1 MTEGYNRNVWTV
13 ILTSANNAGDI
24 DKGAIQFMKRHNI
37 TVVIGILLLTALLVL
52 INTANLEYTF
62 PATTDAT
69 SPSTEPVPWWAALLP
84 WQGSQQRSI
93 KVHQG
98 LDLQGGLQ
106 VVLEADL
113 PAGQQMEEGAME
125 AARIVV
131 ENRVNGLGVTE
142 PLVQLQGNSRMIVEL
157 PGISDPELAISTLRE
172 TGLLEFVDAGS
183 SPIPEGTTI
192 QTSFGGAGQAVT
204 ATNQISATAE
214 LSGSA
219 VAPPQEIYPTIITG
233 SDLERVENAGFN
245 TDRRVVEIVFTL
257 KSEGGQKFG
266 DYTGANIGS
275 YLCIVLDKKVLSC
288 PTVNARID
296 TTGTISLGG
305 DSLEQGQALAIQLKY
320 GALPVPLK
328 VVQNRTIGPSL
339 GQDSVQRSI
348 QAGTIGLVIVS
359 LFMLI
364 YYRLPG
370 FMAVLALAVYG
381 LMNFALY
388 KTLPVTLTLPAI
400 TGFILSVGIAVDGNI
415 LVFERLKE
423 ELRAGRSLKTAM
435 ELAFNRA
442 WPSIRDSALST
453 LITCL
458 ILFWFGSNFG
468 AGIVKGFAITLALGE
483 LIHLFTNITVTR
495 TLLRFM
501 VSLTGEGL
509 KDNSFLLGFQVQP
522 KVKSTPAWATWLF
535 DIVGKRKWYYI
546 LSLVF
551 ITPGLIG
558 MIFSQIEFGT
568 PLKLG
573 IDFTSGS
580 LMELQFDQPVQPA
593 QVQQVFA
600 NFSYN
605 DVDFKDTA
613 VTTANELGQETIQI
627 RSKFLEGDAKAQIQE
642 RLKSQVGN
650 FKELSFDSVGP
661 TIGREVGQAA
671 SYAIVAA
678 AIAILLFLIFA
689 FRSVPNAF
697 RYGVAAVVAMLH
709 DVLVTVGLFAIAGLV
724 LGWEVNALFLTAILT
739 VIGYSVHDTIIVFDR
754 LRENLPR
761 YRNEAYEVICNRSIL
776 ETLNR
781 SLATSITTLF
791 VVIAILLF
799 GGSTIRQFVAIILVG
814 IISGTYSSIFNAV
827 PILVSWQLGE
837 IGNLFRRVTGRAPT
851 EVTAQG

>member
-1 MTEGYNRNVWTV
+1 MKQRNTT
-13 ILTSANNAGDI
+13 I
-24 DKGAIQFMKRHNI
+24 
-37 TVVIGILLLTALLVL
+37 VIGILLLTAVLLW
-52 INTANLEYTF
+52 INNVNLEYTY
-62 PATTDAT
+62 PNATESASAET
-69 SPSTEPVPWWAALLP
+69 VPWWAALLP
-84 WQGSQQRSI
+84 WQGAQQRSI
-93 KVHQG
+93 KVHEG

-113 PAGQQMEEGAME
+113 PADQQLQDGAME
-125 AARIVV
+125 AARVIVD
-131 ENRVNGLGVTE
+131 NRVNGLGVTE
-142 PLVQLQGNSRMIVEL
+142 PLVQLQGNKRMIVEL

-172 TGLLEFVDAGS
+172 TGLLEFVDAQS
-183 SPIPEGTTI
+183 SPIPEGTVI
-192 QTSFGGAGQAVT
+192 QTSFGGAGQAST
-204 ATNQISATAE
+204 TPPLTSTNQISPTGQISGTGAI
-214 LSGSA
+214 SGSA
-219 VAPPQEIYPTIITG
+219 AVQPAKIYPTIITG
-233 SDLERVENAGFN
+233 SDLDQVSNAGFN
-245 TDRRVVEIVFTL
+245 PDRRVVEINFSL
-257 KSEGGQKFG
+257 KGEGGKKFG
-266 DYTGANIGS
+266 DYTGANVGR

-296 TTGTISLGG
+296 RNGTISLGR

-328 VVQNRTIGPSL
+328 VVENRTIGPTL

-348 QAGTIGLVIVS
+348 RAGTIGLIIIS

-381 LMNFALY
+381 LLNFALY
-388 KTLPVTLTLPAI
+388 KVIPVTLTLPAI

-423 ELRAGRSLKTAM
+423 ELRAGRSLKMAM

-468 AGIVKGFAITLALGE
+468 AGVVKGFAITLALGE

-495 TLLRFM
+495 AFLRLM
-501 VSLTGEGL
+501 LGVAGEGL
-509 KDNSFLLGFQVQP
+509 KDRPFLLGFNAQP
-522 KVKSTPAWATWLF
+522 KSSSTAAPRWASWLL
-535 DIVGKRKWYYI
+535 DIVGRRKWYYI
-546 LSLVF
+546 LSLAF
-551 ITPGLIG
+551 IIPGLIG
-558 MIFSQIEFGT
+558 MLFSQIEYGS

-580 LMELQFDQPVQPA
+580 LLELQFGQPVQPA

-600 NFSYN
+600 NFNYN
-605 DVDFKDTA
+605 GLDFKDTV
-613 VTTANELGQETIQI
+613 VTTANQLGQETILI
-627 RSKFLEGDAKAQIQE
+627 RSKFLEEDAKAEVEKELQSK
-642 RLKSQVGN
+642 LGN
-650 FKELSFDSVGP
+650 FKELRFDSVGP

-671 SYAIVAA
+671 GYAIAAA
-678 AIAILLFLIFA
+678 AIAILLFLVFA

-697 RYGVAAVVAMLH
+697 RYGVAAVVAMFH
-709 DVLVTVGLFAIAGLV
+709 DILVTAGLFAIAGLT

-761 YRNEAYEVICNRSIL
+761 HRNEPYEVVCNRSIL

-781 SLATSITTLF
+781 SLATSIATLF
-791 VVIAILLF
+791 VVTAILLF
-799 GGSTIRQFVAIILVG
+799 GGATVRQFVAIILVG

-827 PILVSWQLGE
+827 PILVSWQAGE
-837 IGNLFRRVTGRAPT
+837 IGNLFRRLTGRRSVEA
-851 EVTAQG
+851 TAQS

>member
-1 MTEGYNRNVWTV
+1 
-13 ILTSANNAGDI
+13 
-24 DKGAIQFMKRHNI
+24 MKQRNI
-37 TVVIGILLLTALLVL
+37 TIVIGILLLTAVLVW
-52 INTANLEYTF
+52 INNVNLEYTYPEATEGA
-62 PATTDAT
+62 PAEAI
-69 SPSTEPVPWWAALLP
+69 PWWAALLP

-93 KVHQG
+93 AVHQG

-113 PAGQQMEEGAME
+113 PAGQQLQDGAME
-125 AARIVV
+125 AARVIVD
-131 ENRVNGLGVTE
+131 NRVNGLGVTE
-142 PLVQLQGNSRMIVEL
+142 PLVQLQGSNRMIVEL

-172 TGLLEFVDAGS
+172 TGLLEFVDAQS
-183 SPIPEGTTI
+183 SPIPEGTII
-192 QTSFGGAGQAVT
+192 QTSFGGAGQASSTQPVT
-204 ATNQISATAE
+204 GTNEISATGE
-214 LSGSA
+214 ISGSQ
-219 VAPPQEIYPTIITG
+219 VAPPAQIYPTIITG
-233 SDLERVENAGFN
+233 SDLDQVSNAGFN
-245 TDRRVVEIVFTL
+245 PDRRVVEINFSL
-257 KSEGGQKFG
+257 KPEGGQKFG
-266 DYTGANIGS
+266 EYTGANIGN

-296 TTGTISLGG
+296 RNGTISLGQ

-328 VVQNRTIGPSL
+328 VVENRTIGPTL
-339 GQDSVQRSI
+339 GQDSVQKSI
-348 QAGTIGLVIVS
+348 RAGTIGLIIVS

-381 LMNFALY
+381 LLNFALY
-388 KTLPVTLTLPAI
+388 KIIPVTLTLPAI

-468 AGIVKGFAITLALGE
+468 AGVVKGFAITLALGE

-495 TLLRFM
+495 AFLRLM
-501 VSLTGEGL
+501 VGITGEGL
-509 KDNSFLLGFQVQP
+509 KDKPFLLGFQREP
-522 KVKSTPAWATWLF
+522 ASGPTPRWASWLL

-551 ITPGLIG
+551 IIPGLIG
-558 MIFSQIEFGT
+558 MIFSQIEYGT

-580 LMELQFDQPVQPA
+580 LMELQFEQPVQPA
-593 QVQQVFA
+593 QVQQIFA

-605 DVDFKDTA
+605 GLDFKDTA
-613 VTTANELGQETIQI
+613 VTTANQLGQETILI
-627 RSKFLEGDAKAQIQE
+627 RSKFLEE
-642 RLKSQVGN
+642 EPKSLLEEQLQSELGN
-650 FKELSFDSVGP
+650 FKELRFDSVGP

-671 SYAIVAA
+671 SYAIAAA
-678 AIAILLFLIFA
+678 AIAILLFLVFA

-709 DVLVTVGLFAIAGLV
+709 DILVVAGLFAIAGLT

-761 YRNEAYEVICNRSIL
+761 HRNEPYEVVCNRSIL

-781 SLATSITTLF
+781 SLATSIATLF
-791 VVIAILLF
+791 VVVAILLF
-799 GGSTIRQFVAIILVG
+799 GGATIRQFIAIIMVG
-814 IISGTYSSIFNAV
+814 IITGTYSSIFNAV
-827 PILVSWQLGE
+827 PILVSWQMGE
-837 IGNLFRRVTGRAPT
+837 IGNLFRRLTGRSPVEAP
-851 EVTAQG
+851 A

>member
-1 MTEGYNRNVWTV
+1 MR
-13 ILTSANNAGDI
+13 
-24 DKGAIQFMKRHNI
+24 QHNI
-37 TVVIGILLLTALLVL
+37 TVVIGILLLAALLIW
-52 INTANLEYTF
+52 INTVNLEYTY
-62 PATTDAT
+62 PDAADSTTA
-69 SPSTEPVPWWAALLP
+69 EAAPWWVALLP
-84 WQGSQQRSI
+84 WQGTQQRSI

-113 PAGQQMEEGAME
+113 PAGQQLEEGAME
-125 AARIVV
+125 AARVIVD
-131 ENRVNGLGVTE
+131 NRVNGLGVTE
-142 PLVQLQGNSRMIVEL
+142 PLVQLQGSSRMIVEL

-172 TGLLEFVDAGS
+172 TGLLEFVDAGRV
-183 SPIPEGTTI
+183 PVPEGTVI
-192 QTSFGGAGQAVT
+192 QTSFGGAGQTAPTESITSTGEITGEVT
-204 ATNQISATAE
+204 A
-214 LSGSA
+214 
-219 VAPPQEIYPTIITG
+219 PPTTIYPTIITG
-233 SDLERVENAGFN
+233 SDLDLVSNAGFN
-245 TDRRVVEIVFTL
+245 PDRRVVEINFSL
-257 KSEGGQKFG
+257 KSEGGRKFG
-266 DYTGANIGS
+266 EYTGANIGN

-296 TTGTISLGG
+296 TSGTISLGR

-328 VVQNRTIGPSL
+328 VVENRTIGPTL

-348 QAGTIGLVIVS
+348 QAGTIGLVIVT

-388 KTLPVTLTLPAI
+388 KVVPVTLTLPAI

-423 ELRAGRSLKTAM
+423 ELRAGRSLKMAM

-468 AGIVKGFAITLALGE
+468 AGVVKGFAITLALGE

-495 TLLRFM
+495 AFLRLL
-501 VSLTGEGL
+501 VGIGGEGL
-509 KDNSFLLGFQVQP
+509 KNNSFLLGFSLERKTQTAP
-522 KVKSTPAWATWLF
+522 GWAAWLF

-546 LSLVF
+546 LSLAF
-551 ITPGLIG
+551 IVPGLIG
-558 MIFSQIEFGT
+558 MIFSQAQFGT

-593 QVQQVFA
+593 QVQQIFA

-605 DVDFKDTA
+605 NLDFKDTA
-613 VTTANELGQETIQI
+613 VTTASQLDQETILI
-627 RSKFLEGDAKAQIQE
+627 RSKFLEGEAKPLIQE
-642 RLKSQVGN
+642 RLQSELGN
-650 FKELSFDSVGP
+650 FKELRFDSVGP

-671 SYAIVAA
+671 GYAIAAA
-678 AIAILLFLIFA
+678 AIAILLFLVFA
-689 FRSVPNAF
+689 FRSVPNAL
-697 RYGVAAVVAMLH
+697 RYGVAAVIAMLH
-709 DVLVTVGLFAIAGLV
+709 DILVTAGLFAIAGLV

-761 YRNEAYEVICNRSIL
+761 HRNEAYEVVCNRSIL

-791 VVIAILLF
+791 VVTAILLF
-799 GGSTIRQFVAIILVG
+799 GGATVRQFVAIILVG
-814 IISGTYSSIFNAV
+814 VISGTYSSIFNAV
-827 PILVSWQLGE
+827 PILVSWQTGE
-837 IGNLFRRVTGRAPT
+837 IGNFFRRLTGRTPT
-851 EVTAQG
+851 EATAQS